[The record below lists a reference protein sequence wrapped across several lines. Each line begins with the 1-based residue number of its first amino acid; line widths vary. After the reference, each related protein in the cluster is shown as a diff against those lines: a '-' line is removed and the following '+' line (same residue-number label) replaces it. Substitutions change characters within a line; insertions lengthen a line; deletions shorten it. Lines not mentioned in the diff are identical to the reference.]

1 MSRLIVSLGLL
12 VLFALGYT
20 GVERVALSG
29 VDERLGQA
37 TDNGAQL
44 VAAQAEVEWLKLL
57 QQTRGVVIAG
67 AEQLAERWPEG
78 NPSDVEAFRA
88 DITALL
94 DRAGGRGSVA
104 LFAADRRKLLSVAA
118 AGGAELDPTL
128 RAIEDARVSGALAH
142 LEFLGSKPTLIAAA
156 PIGNAKG
163 GARPVIAVSVPID
176 RRTLGQWS
184 TIAGVEAPIA
194 LLSSAGDIVLSN
206 VESGLSGKISKNAM
220 RIAARDDEYAVTQR
234 PLTDDGA
241 VVAIIAGLAL
251 RDTGYVAGITKRLRM
266 VYGLLAVVAIVLV
279 LVVGGIGSGGRALEA
294 AAAVHAAPPPMPA
307 GPPAS
312 WLPPPSDGAGDN
324 VLAAARML
332 EASASLPPGLGGPG
346 GMGGMSGP
354 GMGSVAPPPREQN
367 PFGMPLPGPGAP
379 TPTTPYANTPYP
391 GLQPAAVEP
400 VRSWGPPAPTPAAS
414 QPPVTFGRGM
424 SPAPPYAPAPAA
436 PGYQPTGTYGGYT
449 PLPMLEADP
458 DFVQAQRLSQLG
470 PPAPA
475 PMHMPG
481 MTGPLGGPSMAPQPP
496 MEVRARTNDLGPRP
510 FDEQH
515 YRAAFDEFV
524 SSKMRLGDPVDSISF
539 EGFRDKLA
547 KIEQTLIEKHGCRS
561 VRFQVIVRDRQVS
574 LRPQLVR

>member
-37 TDNGAQL
+37 TDHGAQL

-163 GARPVIAVSVPID
+163 GARPVVAVSVPID
-176 RRTLGQWS
+176 RRTLGQWA

-206 VESGLSGKISKNAM
+206 VEAGLSGKISKNAM

-279 LVVGGIGSGGRALEA
+279 LVVGAIGSGGRAVAEA
-294 AAAVHAAPPPMPA
+294 AAAQPGPPPMPP

-312 WLPPPSDGAGDN
+312 WLPPPVDGASDN

-332 EASASLPPGLGGPG
+332 EASASLPPALGG
-346 GMGGMSGP
+346 S
-354 GMGSVAPPPREQN
+354 MGSVAPPPREQH

-379 TPTTPYANTPYP
+379 TPTASYANAPYAS
-391 GLQPAAVEP
+391 LQPAAVEP
-400 VRSWGPPAPTPAAS
+400 VRSWAPPAPAPAAS

-424 SPAPPYAPAPAA
+424 SPAPPYAPGPGA
-436 PGYQPTGTYGGYT
+436 PGYQPTGTYAGYT

-458 DFVQAQRLSQLG
+458 DFMQAQRLSQLG
-470 PPAPA
+470 PSVPA
-475 PMHMPG
+475 PMSMPMPG
-481 MTGPLGGPSMAPQPP
+481 MTGPLGGPSMAPQGGLDARP
-496 MEVRARTNDLGPRP
+496 RTNDLGPRP